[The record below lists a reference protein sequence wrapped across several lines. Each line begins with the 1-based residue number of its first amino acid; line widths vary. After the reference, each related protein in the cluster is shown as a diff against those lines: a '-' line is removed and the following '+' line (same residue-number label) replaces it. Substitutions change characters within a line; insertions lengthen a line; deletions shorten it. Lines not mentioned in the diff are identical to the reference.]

1 MEVVSGFQ
9 HDVLNGWLNFGMENR
24 LAIRSY
30 QFVSRS
36 IMVLMHLVSSVVKI
50 RLRCLLLL
58 RLLKCKV
65 GLRAILDGNLMR

>member
-1 MEVVSGFQ
+1 MQVVSGFQ
-9 HDVLNGWLNFGMENR
+9 HDILNGWLNLGMENG

-50 RLRCLLLL
+50 RLCCLLLL
-58 RLLKCKV
+58 RLLKCNI
-65 GLRAILDGNLMR
+65 GLRVILDGNLMR